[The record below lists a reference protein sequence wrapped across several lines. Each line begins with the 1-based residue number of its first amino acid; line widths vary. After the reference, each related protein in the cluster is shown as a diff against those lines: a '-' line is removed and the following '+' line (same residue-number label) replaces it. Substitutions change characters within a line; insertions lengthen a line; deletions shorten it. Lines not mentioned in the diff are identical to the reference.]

1 MLVVCLVTIVI
12 LIGYQISNRGDLTVN
27 QATEI
32 FENMR
37 SALIN
42 AKARDMEEE
51 LEEGKKEGKGL

>member
-1 MLVVCLVTIVI
+1 MD
-12 LIGYQISNRGDLTVN
+12 RGDLTVS

-42 AKARDMEEE
+42 AKAWEMEEG
-51 LEEGKKEGKGL
+51 LADDNNQKKIYNGNINFKNKT

>member
-1 MLVVCLVTIVI
+1 MWIR
-12 LIGYQISNRGDLTVN
+12 SDLTVN

-42 AKARDMEEE
+42 AKLYSMAN
-51 LEEGKKEGKGL
+51 GKNNCR

>member
-1 MLVVCLVTIVI
+1 V
-12 LIGYQISNRGDLTVN
+12 S

-42 AKARDMEEE
+42 AKAREMEKE
-51 LEEGKKEGKGL
+51 LEEGKKEGEL

>member
-1 MLVVCLVTIVI
+1 M
-12 LIGYQISNRGDLTVN
+12 S

-42 AKARDMEEE
+42 AKDREREKG
-51 LEEGKKEGKGL
+51 LEENKKEGKGL